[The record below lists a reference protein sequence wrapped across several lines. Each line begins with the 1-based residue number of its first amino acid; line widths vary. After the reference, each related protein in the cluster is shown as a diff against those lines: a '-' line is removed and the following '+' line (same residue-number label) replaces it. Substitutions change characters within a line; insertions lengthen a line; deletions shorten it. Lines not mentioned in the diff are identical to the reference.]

1 MKIGYKLC
9 WAIVMLLT
17 ACQSS
22 TEMRV
27 ECVLNDIEDDTLFV
41 SYFPVSDLRQL
52 QVKRDTLDLH
62 TKKFV
67 FEFPN
72 SDEPVQ
78 VYFRKKSKEA
88 GKELFPVAI
97 DVIAFPGQTVRVTGT
112 MDNYHVEG
120 NDLHEEYEKI
130 RLQCDPYRE
139 KMITFTK
146 ALLQMKSKGVSGID
160 SLRVESR
167 IVYNKMRKLQENYI
181 RQHLNED
188 VSVYLL
194 SQLGR
199 KKAAEIIPLLGD
211 DAKNGAMEPVYR
223 AMVNLLSE
231 RNVQNDTNDDFKEG
245 VIVPDFTLKDI
256 HGNEFT
262 LSSLRG
268 KYVILD
274 FWGSWC
280 EWCIKGI
287 PDMKKLYEKY
297 KDRLEIVGIDC
308 KDSEEQWKEA
318 VDKYELPWVHVR
330 NVMEKDLVQQYKVSG
345 FPTKMIVSP
354 EGKLEKVFMG
364 ESSVF
369 YNYVES
375 LFK

>member
-1 MKIGYKLC
+1 
-9 WAIVMLLT
+9 
-17 ACQSS
+17 
-22 TEMRV
+22 
-27 ECVLNDIEDDTLFV
+27 
-41 SYFPVSDLRQL
+41 
-52 QVKRDTLDLH
+52 
-62 TKKFV
+62 
-67 FEFPN
+67 
-72 SDEPVQ
+72 
-78 VYFRKKSKEA
+78 
-88 GKELFPVAI
+88 
-97 DVIAFPGQTVRVTGT
+97 
-112 MDNYHVEG
+112 
-120 NDLHEEYEKI
+120 
-130 RLQCDPYRE
+130 
-139 KMITFTK
+139 
-146 ALLQMKSKGVSGID
+146 MKSKGVSGID